1 MFISLQYV
9 RGIAALLVV
18 YFHAVIQLN
27 HSGRAPVD
35 FLLLGESGVDLFF
48 VLSGFVMWITTYNKK
63 ISPFNFFK
71 KRLLRVAPIYWL
83 LTIIS
88 ATIALVVPHLL
99 KSTVFDVEHLIY
111 SLLFIPH
118 LNPANNGDI
127 ISPVIIPGWTLNF
140 EMFFYFVFA
149 LCLFIKPLFIRLLT
163 VTLIMLLLFL
173 MSFLYKGANVVF
185 EFYFNAIIIEFLF
198 GVLVGVLLTN
208 NVAICTISRL
218 LPLTLLFFSSLLLLF
233 NDAFS
238 SFPRF
243 IALGLPAFIV
253 IYACVLY
260 ENNYCVPRIEILK
273 FMGDSSYSIYLTHIF
288 VIAGSRV
295 LFSQVGITLDSI
307 NPFFYV
313 LFCIVFSALVG
324 GAFYLMIEKKLSK
337 LLN

>member
-27 HSGRAPVD
+27 NSGRASVD
-35 FLLLGESGVDLFF
+35 LLLLGESGVDLFF
-48 VLSGFVMWITTYNKK
+48 VLSGFVMWITTYNKN
-63 ISPFNFFK
+63 ISPFDFFK

-99 KSTVFDVEHLIY
+99 KSTVFDIEHLIY

-118 LNPANNGDI
+118 LNPASNGDI
-127 ISPVIIPGWTLNF
+127 TSPVIIPGWTLNF
-140 EMFFYFVFA
+140 EMFFYLVFA
-149 LCLFIKPLFIRLLT
+149 LCLFIKPLISRFLT
-163 VTLIMLLLFL
+163 VTLVMLLFFL
-173 MSFLYKGANVVF
+173 MSFIYKGSNVVF
-185 EFYFNAIIIEFLF
+185 GFYFNAIIIEFLF
-198 GVLVGVLLTN
+198 GVLLGGLLTN
-208 NVAICTISRL
+208 HVAVSTVSRL
-218 LPLTLLFFSSLLLLF
+218 LSLTLLVFSSLLLLF

-260 ENNYCVPRIEILK
+260 ENNYYVPRVEILK
-273 FMGDSSYSIYLTHIF
+273 FMGDASYSIYLTHIF

-295 LFSQVGITLDSI
+295 LFSKVGITLDSI

-337 LLN
+337 LLS